1 MIIYDLCCDNEH
13 RFEGWFQSPA
23 DFDAQQERGLI
34 HCPQCDSE
42 VVRRVPSAVAIGGHA
57 QPAEERPQPAR
68 STAATFNAASANP
81 QIKALYQQLVSAVLA
96 ASEDVGSGFAE
107 EARRIHY
114 NEAPERPIRG
124 QTTDEEYEAL
134 QDEGIEIIRLPVPRK
149 EDLS

>member
-23 DFDAQQERGLI
+23 DFDVQLERGLI
-34 HCPQCDSE
+34 HCPQCDSG
-42 VVRRVPSAVAIGGHA
+42 VVRRVPSAVAIGGH
-57 QPAEERPQPAR
+57 PQPVEGHSQPGR
-68 STAATFNAASANP
+68 STAATFNAASANA
-81 QIKALYQQLVSAVLA
+81 QIKSLYQQLVSAVMA
-96 ASEDVGSGFAE
+96 ASEDVGTGFAE

-134 QDEGIEIIRLPVPRK
+134 QDEGIEIIRLPLPRK

>member
-23 DFDAQQERGLI
+23 DFDGQSERGLI
-34 HCPQCDSE
+34 HCPQCESGE
-42 VVRRVPSAVAIGGHA
+42 VRRVPSAVAIGGQHMA
-57 QPAEERPQPAR
+57 NEAPVCA
-68 STAATFNAASANP
+68 TAPTLSATTATA
-81 QIKALYQQLVSAVLA
+81 QIKALYRQLVSTVM
-96 ASEDVGSGFAE
+96 ASTEDVGSGFAE

-134 QDEGIEIIRLPVPRK
+134 QDEGIDIIRLPMPRK